1 FRMYIIFYFF
11 FAFST
16 FVLWSCRKVL
26 KTWAVLAWRA
36 YPVLAPLPGPRS
48 LPLLGCALEIKW
60 DSVDFSFQLEEWGR
74 QWLLNDAT
82 GVGLIRAWIGPVPLC
97 FVLRARHVKVVLE
110 SNTLITKPSQYD
122 IVSDWI
128 GTGLLTSTN
137 EKWFGRRKM
146 ITPTFHFNILKGYV
160 DVFVR
165 QGQIFVDQLE
175 KHADTDREVDVF
187 PFIKRCALDI
197 ICETAMGTSMN
208 TQTGGNADYVDAV
221 VRLSDMIWSYQ
232 RFPWLWLKP
241 IWYGCGMGFEF
252 DRLVKMTNDF
262 TRKVIAE
269 RRRALE
275 DEGLLGREAVET
287 TEIEVKKQKS
297 VFIDMLLLMQK
308 ANALSDEDIREEVD
322 TFMFEGHDT
331 TASGMGFTVW
341 FLGQYPEHQ
350 KRVHAEIDEIFDGD
364 SNREPTEADLRRLVY
379 LERCIKEALRLM
391 PSVPLLARVLSHDTM
406 IEGFNLPKDMTV
418 VLSPVVTHRDPEH
431 WERSEDYYPD
441 HFLPEKV
448 AARHPYAY
456 IPFSAG
462 PRNCVGQKFAIAE
475 EKTVLS
481 WFFRRYSVESAEP
494 FPGNR
499 PVPEVIL
506 KPSCGFNVR
515 IHKRT
520 VAV

>member
-1 FRMYIIFYFF
+1 FRMYLILYFCLGLITLAAWNF
-11 FAFST
+11 RR
-16 FVLWSCRKVL
+16 LL

-36 YPVLAPLPGPRS
+36 YPVLKPLPGPRS
-48 LPLLGCALEIKW
+48 LPFVGCALEIKW
-60 DSVDFSFQLEEWGR
+60 DSVDFSFQLEDWGR
-74 QWLLNDAT
+74 QFMLKNPTGPGLL
-82 GVGLIRAWIGPVPLC
+82 RAWIGPVPLC
-97 FVLRARHVKVVLE
+97 FVLRARHVKVILE

-146 ITPTFHFNILKGYV
+146 ITPTFHFNILKGYI
-160 DVFVR
+160 DVFVK

-175 KHADTDREVDVF
+175 KHADTDREIDVF

-197 ICETAMGTSMN
+197 ICETAMGTSMD
-208 TQTGGNADYVDAV
+208 TQTGGSAKYVDAV
-221 VRLSDMIWSYQ
+221 VRLSEIVWSFQ

-275 DEGLLGREAVET
+275 EEGLLDNDTPSSEEAC
-287 TEIEVKKQKS
+287 IKKNKS

-308 ANALSDEDIREEVD
+308 ANALTDEDIREEVD

-341 FLGQYPEHQ
+341 FIGQYPEEQ
-350 KRVHAEIDEIFDGD
+350 QRVHDEIDEVFGGD
-364 SNREPTEADLRRLVY
+364 IHRDPTEADLRKLVY

-391 PSVPLLARVLSHDTM
+391 PSVPLLARVLSHDTD

-431 WERSEDYYPD
+431 WEKSEEFYPD
-441 HFLPEKV
+441 HFIPEKV
-448 AARHPYAY
+448 STRHPYAY

-481 WFFRRYSVESAEP
+481 WFFRRYSVKSVEP

-499 PVPEVIL
+499 AVPEVIL

-515 IHKRT
+515 IFKR
-520 VAV
+520 VFA